1 MSRRSL
7 KLIPPDGVLKPMNIW
22 PRIRIGVMA
31 PLALAVILL
40 IAGVLGHLSSAWGY
54 GFFLLAIFL
63 LGAGAVAFSVYI
75 FSKSFASEI
84 LKITWLWLLG
94 FGVWVYVWAVAA
106 LSGHFIRETIDG
118 RMETQWVLFGPV
130 ALAAIV
136 TVEWGLYKILVIKN
150 LPTWGRYGH
159 LVTRETIDTAAM
171 RRTLIDDVLIHR
183 SLLSVSGFRW
193 LRHTLIYWGFVMM
206 FGLEILAVILREAW
220 PAFGGEDIWEITT
233 HPLRLAFDLGYDL
246 TGSMVLIGCLMALV
260 WRVIVNKKPER
271 KFADTV
277 TVVFLLFV
285 VVSGFI
291 LEAQRLAALP
301 PDALYWMSFLGYA
314 LSFVLTGNELS
325 GISYSALWYIHVFG
339 SCAFIAYVPARR
351 LVHSCAT
358 PIGRLMN
365 SQKELLAV
373 KRNSSLVGLMGRWTN
388 D

>member
-1 MSRRSL
+1 
-7 KLIPPDGVLKPMNIW
+7 MNSHF
-22 PRIRIGVMA
+22 RLRIGMLF
-31 PLALAVILL
+31 PLAVGLGFL
-40 IAGVLGHLSSAWGY
+40 ITGLLGHLGPAWGY
-54 GFFLLAIFL
+54 GFFLAAVSFFV
-63 LGAGAVAFSVYI
+63 AGSIVFSVYV
-75 FSKSFASEI
+75 FSKSFSSER
-84 LKITWLWLLG
+84 LKSTWSRLLG
-94 FGVWVYVWAVAA
+94 FGVWSYVWSVAA
-106 LSGHFIRETIDG
+106 LSGYFIRETIEG
-118 RMETQWVLFGPV
+118 RMETEWVLFGPV
-130 ALAAIV
+130 ALTAIV
-136 TVEWGLYKILVIKN
+136 TVEWGLYKILVVKN
-150 LPTWGRYGH
+150 LPTWNRFGY
-159 LVTRETIDTAAM
+159 LVTRDSIDPAAM
-171 RRTLIDDVLIHR
+171 RRTLVDDVIIHR
-183 SLLSVSGFRW
+183 SLWSVSGFRW

-285 VVSGFI
+285 VASGFI

-365 SQKELLAV
+365 SQTKLIAK
-373 KRNSSLVGLMGRWTN
+373 KREANIVGLMGGHVN
-388 D
+388 E